1 MGVTQVGIIGCGTM
15 GIGIAQLVLQKG
27 YNVIIK
33 EINQELLNKG
43 LNGINKGLEKLC
55 EKGKLKAEEKE
66 HLLKQLKGTTNYSDL
81 KECDVIIEAVF
92 EDLKVKTEVFASLD
106 EVCKKDA
113 IFASNTSSLPISK
126 LAACTSRKD
135 KCIGLHFFNPVAVM
149 PLVEVIKTIVTD
161 NKVIQTVTD
170 FVKSLGK
177 IPILAKDNAGFIVN
191 LLLTPYL
198 LDAIRAV
205 EKGVASIE
213 DIDTAMKLGCNHP
226 MGPLML
232 ADLIG
237 LDVLYNSTLIFF
249 EEYKERRFA
258 SPPLLTKMVTLGFL
272 GKKTGRG
279 FYDWSDPNNVKPSNL
294 EI

>member
-1 MGVTQVGIIGCGTM
+1 MVVTQVGIIGCGTM

-27 YNVIIK
+27 YIVIIK
-33 EINQELLNKG
+33 EINQGLLNKG

-66 HLLKQLKGTTNYSDL
+66 HLLKQLKGATDYSDL
-81 KECDVIIEAVF
+81 KECDIIIEAVF
-92 EDLKVKTEVFASLD
+92 EDLKVKTEVFTSLD

-161 NKVIQTVTD
+161 NKVIEIATD

-213 DIDTAMKLGCNHP
+213 DIDTGMKLGCNYP

-232 ADLIG
+232 ADFIG

-249 EEYKERRFA
+249 EEYKERHFT

-272 GKKTGRG
+272 GKKTGKG
-279 FYDWSDPNNVKPSNL
+279 FYDWSDPNNIKPSNL
-294 EI
+294 GI